1 MRINNGIS
9 ISKINNNKNNFI
21 RHIIYFNNKNYNI
34 QIIKRQRLAK
44 NSFNS
49 LYIGISVS
57 LRCSQVTLT

>member
-49 LYIGISVS
+49 LYIGILVS
-57 LRCSQVTLT
+57 LLCSQVTLT